1 MNVGTFS
8 IFSHF
13 NVVGRRG
20 SFRDLMFVLLNCSAY
35 IIHEGGS
42 FPITILLFFAMISGI
57 FLSLE
62 GRLVEVDRWVVHINY
77 SEIILI

>member
-1 MNVGTFS
+1 
-8 IFSHF
+8 
-13 NVVGRRG
+13 
-20 SFRDLMFVLLNCSAY
+20 MFVLLNCSAY

-62 GRLVEVDRWVVHINY
+62 GRLVEVDRW
-77 SEIILI
+77 